1 MKRGVWSHNS
11 GLFGNEELPGKSSSF
26 ILKEISIFV
35 EPFFKLM
42 LKQLPRAFRNFY
54 LVTGVSF
61 LIWLTF
67 LDSNDLISRFKMGA
81 KLRALEDE
89 KEYYIQKVAEVE
101 KDRTELMT
109 NKELLEKFAREKY
122 LMKKETED
130 IFVIEE
136 TD

>member
-1 MKRGVWSHNS
+1 
-11 GLFGNEELPGKSSSF
+11 
-26 ILKEISIFV
+26 
-35 EPFFKLM
+35 M
-42 LKQLPRAFRNFY
+42 LKQLPPVFRNFY
-54 LVTGVSF
+54 FVTGMCFIV
-61 LIWLTF
+61 WLTF
-67 LDSNDLISRFKMGA
+67 LDSNDLVSRFKMGA

-89 KEYYIQKVAEVE
+89 KEYYIQKVSEVE